1 MSSSG
6 LLGFLP
12 VLLVFILYFAGM
24 PVAFALFSSGFLY
37 FAVINTGSPVDL
49 IFQKFITSAQSFPLL
64 AIPFFVMAGSI
75 MNYAGISAKLMGVA
89 DVLTGHMKGG
99 LAQSNVLLSLL
110 MGGVSGSAN
119 ADAAMECKMLVPEME
134 KRGYSKG
141 FSAAITAASSAVTPI
156 IPPGIDLIIYALLA
170 KASVAKM
177 FAAAYLPG
185 FVIAACLMISVHFI
199 SIKRGYQPTRDK
211 RASAGEILRQCGV
224 SLWAL
229 LFPLGIVLGI
239 RIGLFTPT
247 EAGAFA
253 VCYCTVVGIFIYKGL
268 KWEHVPKI
276 FLETINGTA
285 TVILVI
291 VAANIFGYY
300 MSWEN
305 IPKMIT
311 TSLLGITQNKWVMLI
326 MVNILLLVMGM
337 FLEGGAALIIVAPL
351 LIPVVTQ
358 LGVDPIHFGAM
369 CIVNI
374 MIGGL
379 TPPFGSMM
387 FTCMSIT
394 GCKLEDFV
402 KECFPFIIAE
412 IIGLLLVTFIPDI
425 SLCLPRLIFGS

>member
-1 MSSSG
+1 M
-6 LLGFLP
+6 LGYLP
-12 VLLVFILYFAGM
+12 ILLVIILYFSGI
-24 PVAFALFSSGFLY
+24 PVAFALIASALVY
-37 FAVINTGSPVDL
+37 FKFIDANTPIDL
-49 IFQKFITSAQSFPLL
+49 IFQRFVTSAQSFPLL

-75 MNYAGISAKLMGVA
+75 MNYAGISTKLMNFA

-99 LAQSNVLLSLL
+99 LAQSNVLLSCL

-134 KRGYSKG
+134 RRGYSRG

-170 KASVAKM
+170 RVSLGRM

-185 FVIAACLMISVHFI
+185 FTVAIALMVMVALISR
-199 SIKRGYQPTRDK
+199 KRGYSPTREK
-211 RASAGEILRQCGV
+211 RATLKEIALQAKD

-229 LFPLGIVLGI
+229 LFPFGIILGI
-239 RIGLFTPT
+239 RFGIFTPS

-253 VCYCTVVGIFIYKGL
+253 VVYSILVGIFIYKGL
-268 KWEHVPKI
+268 RKEHITKI
-276 FLETINGTA
+276 FIETIEGTA
-285 TVILVI
+285 TIIFII

-300 MSWEN
+300 MSWEM
-305 IPKMIT
+305 IPGT
-311 TSLLGITQNKWVMLI
+311 LAERLLGITQNKYFMLLLINVM
-326 MVNILLLVMGM
+326 LLVMGM

-351 LIPVVTQ
+351 LIPVVTG
-358 LGVDPIHFGAM
+358 LGVDPVHFGTV

-394 GCKLEDFV
+394 GCRLEEFV
-402 KECFPFIIAE
+402 KECVPFIIAE
-412 IIGLLLVTFIPDI
+412 IIALLFVTFIPQI
-425 SLCLPRLIFGS
+425 SLVIPNLLFR